1 MIKIIKENKGVLI
14 QALGLYL
21 LQALIYFLSKFTPV
35 KTHFIGNAIDYKIPF
50 IAFFS
55 IFYVGWFLEIII
67 VPMIL
72 NKYKKSE
79 LKRYFLGV
87 LLAILICGVFYL
99 FYPTTSDI
107 RPDVHIK
114 GFFTLVLY
122 LVYFFDGPMAN
133 LFPSMHCWMCFY
145 YIYYMLFNKEI
156 DKRWRIGIIIFSIL
170 VILSTMFI
178 KQHVV
183 IDVIAA
189 LVFSIICYTIT
200 RFAFRIDNK
209 NK

>member
-1 MIKIIKENKGVLI
+1 MIKENKKVLI
-14 QALGLYL
+14 QVLFLYL
-21 LQALIYFLSKFTPV
+21 LQALVYFLSKFTPV
-35 KTHFIGNAIDYKIPF
+35 KEHLIGSDIDHKIPF
-50 IAFFS
+50 IAFFGL
-55 IFYVGWFLEIII
+55 FYVSWFLAIII
-67 VPMIL
+67 VPLVL

-79 LKRYFLGV
+79 LKKHYWNV
-87 LLAILICGVFYL
+87 VIAIAICAMFYL
-99 FYPTTSDI
+99 FYPTTADI

-114 GFFTLVLY
+114 GLFTLICY
-122 LVYFFDGPMAN
+122 LIYFFDGPMAN

-156 DKRWRIGIIIFSIL
+156 DKRWRIGIIVFSIL

-189 LVFSIICYTIT
+189 FIFSIIVYTVTSII
-200 RFAFRIDNK
+200 FNK
-209 NK
+209 KKKEH